1 MKQIIQFFLNSLARK
16 KQLRM
21 LLPAVPVTV
30 SFRDGDECC
39 LVAFSKERC
48 VQLETGNADFE
59 LEMALRQFEQLLS
72 RRARLGTFLKM
83 GELRYRGTYR
93 HFLLLESL
101 FWLAGTP
108 QPAPKSKAR
117 SA

>member
-1 MKQIIQFFLNSLARK
+1 MKQTIQFFLNSLARK

-30 SFRDGDECC
+30 LFRDGDECC